1 MELLY
6 KQEHLTCY
14 NYEKGNRPTIEKV
27 SLGKGQAWNLFSI
40 DNKVIFML
48 KGTLNFS
55 FGDII
60 DESITENKMMMVSAG
75 SQLQCQ
81 AVEDCIFIVIRL
93 HNTKQLC
100 DCFSLD
106 LLLREENKD
115 LKPGIHFLEI
125 NERVESFL
133 SFLDTCMSDGL
144 KCTYYFELKSKEF
157 YFLLRA
163 YYTKKDLLGFFYPLI
178 SHDISFSEYVI
189 KNHYKAKTVQEL
201 ADLMHY
207 SLSGFQ
213 KRFKKVFG
221 VSAYH
226 WMKEERSKLIY
237 HEINGTNK
245 SFKEISDEYGFS
257 SPSHF
262 NDFCKANFGSTPG
275 IIRRKKITLQTSL
288 LEKA

>member
-14 NYEKGNRPTIEKV
+14 NYEKGHRPTIEKV
-27 SLGKGQAWNLFSI
+27 SIKKGQSWNLFSI
-40 DNKVIFML
+40 DNKVVFIME
-48 KGTLNFS
+48 GTLQFS

-60 DESITENKMMMVSAG
+60 NENITENKMMMIPAG
-75 SQLQCQ
+75 SQIQSM
-81 AVEDCIFIVIRL
+81 AVEDCVFIVIRL
-93 HNTKQLC
+93 YKTKQLC

-106 LLLREENKD
+106 LLLLEKEKEI
-115 LKPGIHFLEI
+115 KSGIHFLDI
-125 NERVESFL
+125 NERVESYL
-133 SFLDTCMSDGL
+133 SFLDACMTDGL
-144 KCTYYFELKSKEF
+144 KCAYYFELKSKEF

-163 YYTKKDLLGFFYPLI
+163 FYTKKDLLGFFYPLI
-178 SHDISFSEYVI
+178 SNDLSFSEYII

-237 HEINGTNK
+237 HEINSTDK

-262 NDFCKANFGSTPG
+262 NDFCKSSFGNTPG
-275 IIRRKKITLQTSL
+275 IIRRKKATLKSSPA
-288 LEKA
+288 EKA